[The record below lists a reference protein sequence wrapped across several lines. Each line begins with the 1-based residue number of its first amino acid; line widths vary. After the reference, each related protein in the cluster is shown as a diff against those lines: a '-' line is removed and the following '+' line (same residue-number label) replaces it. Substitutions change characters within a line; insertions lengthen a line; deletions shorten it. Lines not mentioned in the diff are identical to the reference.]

1 REAPARYARAS
12 ADVCGESA
20 GCAQPPP
27 RSGVS
32 PAGHGYC
39 AHPALPTGYRRGA
52 AGSRRFL
59 GAQPLLCLLYAM
71 THKGGKMVLSSDQ
84 IKLVQDT
91 FALVAPQADEA
102 AQIFYA
108 RLFELD
114 PSLRPLFKHDLREQG
129 RKLMQM
135 LSIAVHALDNIE
147 SLLPA
152 LKALGDR
159 HAGYG

>member
-1 REAPARYARAS
+1 MA
-12 ADVCGESA
+12 
-20 GCAQPPP
+20 
-27 RSGVS
+27 
-32 PAGHGYC
+32 
-39 AHPALPTGYRRGA
+39 
-52 AGSRRFL
+52 
-59 GAQPLLCLLYAM
+59 
-71 THKGGKMVLSSDQ
+71 LSSDQ

-91 FALVAPQADEA
+91 FALVAPQADKA

-159 HAGYG
+159 HAGYGAQIEDYETVGAALLWTLEQGLGAAFTPEVSEAWATTYAALVEAATAHLFYQEPA